1 MMRSSLDKADDDE
14 EFSLDAPLP
23 LDSQLSLSLS
33 PMIDVQDKQGKQ
45 DENLTNLIDHLI
57 LLAKAS
63 LEHQDADD
71 QDRLHDLSSEVKRRS
86 TNNTPEH

>member
-1 MMRSSLDKADDDE
+1 MRN
-14 EFSLDAPLP
+14 SLDAPLP
-23 LDSQLSLSLS
+23 RDSQLSLSR
-33 PMIDVQDKQGKQ
+33 MIDVQDKQGKQ
-45 DENLTNLIDHLI
+45 DQNLTNSIDHLI